1 MKVKI
6 DDRLDEIEYLRMAL
20 STCEVYVDYQTAE
33 LIDDVVTAVREKK
46 GNFDLLDGS
55 KLFSEWKKKW
65 DDYEKQK
72 RKEATE

>member
-6 DDRLDEIEYLRMAL
+6 EDRYDGIEYLRMAL

-33 LIDDVVTAVREKK
+33 LIDDVVTAIRKKK
-46 GNFDLLDGS
+46 GNFDLLDGV
-55 KLFSEWKKKW
+55 KIFSEWKHKW
-65 DDYEKQK
+65 DNYEKQK

>member
-6 DDRLDEIEYLRMAL
+6 DDRLDEIEYLRMVL